1 MIVKQQVLFSK
12 EECELIIT
20 LQKTNQQ
27 YWESKDRSYNSLV
40 LQYNE
45 NTEWIFNRL
54 KNFFELE
61 TEIKIFKLKPYI
73 HFHKYISGDWFGRH
87 NDIRGDRISAVGV
100 LLNDNFKGGDFKLYN
115 PTEVILNKVVGNTY
129 IFDVTID
136 HEITPILNDER
147 YSLLWFLERDNIKVN
162 NKLI

>member
-1 MIVKQQVLFSK
+1 MIVKEKVLFSQ

-20 LQKTNQQ
+20 LSKINHQEWK
-27 YWESKDRSYNSLV
+27 SKDRSYNSLV
-40 LQYNE
+40 LNYNE
-45 NTEWIFNRL
+45 NTAWLFDKL
-54 KNFFELE
+54 KTFFELE
-61 TEIKIFKLKPYI
+61 THINIFKLKPYI

-87 NDIRGDRISAVGV
+87 NDIRGDRIYAVGV
-100 LLNDNFKGGDFKLYN
+100 LLNDEFEGGDFKLYN
-115 PTEVILNKVVGNTY
+115 PTEHILNKVVGNSY

-136 HEITPILNDER
+136 HEIIPILNGER

>member
-1 MIVKQQVLFSK
+1 MIVKQKVLFSK

-20 LQKTNQQ
+20 LPKINQQ

-54 KNFFELE
+54 KAFFELE

-136 HEITPILNDER
+136 HEITPILNGER